1 MTKDFYLMTSAEVC
15 KIFEIKPSTLRKWAV
30 LLKNAGH
37 EFHQDEHG
45 RRHYRD
51 SDVAIFHR
59 FVALKERSDMSLDE
73 AAKEVIREFKR
84 ENIDD
89 YGADDIAGSAMEL
102 IRYDE
107 RYLPAIK
114 NFLDSQQKQTIE
126 YLEER
131 EKRSEERERRLQ
143 ASHDEMV
150 KILLERFDEREKE
163 WAQRFDAL
171 EAQNK
176 HLIEM
181 QTPVEEKLAEDSAD
195 IAEEVADSTPTK
207 RSWWDRLT
215 GK

>member
-1 MTKDFYLMTSAEVC
+1 MTKDFFLLTSGEVC

-51 SDVAIFHR
+51 SDIAIFHR

-73 AAKEVIREFKR
+73 AAKEVIKEFKR
-84 ENIDD
+84 ENEDANGTD
-89 YGADDIAGSAMEL
+89 AIAGSATEL
-102 IRYDE
+102 MRYDD
-107 RYLPAIK
+107 RYLSAIE
-114 NFLDSQQKQTIE
+114 NFLDSRQKQTIE

-143 ASHDEMV
+143 ASHDEVV

-176 HLIEM
+176 YLIEM
-181 QTPVEEKLAEDSAD
+181 QTPVEEEVAEDSGD
-195 IAEEVADSTPTK
+195 IAEEVADSAPIK